1 MKQNIMILN
10 AFAATVLLTACNTT
24 TTTTTPNESN
34 ETTTTERFTLDS
46 TKGIV
51 TDKETNQIWQNSE
64 IDHGTREEAI
74 AHCQSLNFAGMTG
87 WTLPNSAQSQVFHYG
102 MNAQGDTP
110 VQAFDHCTAE
120 VTSDG
125 YVRTK
130 KGAEKYGGQP
140 GDGIN
145 FSGGANIR
153 CVHDGI

>member
-1 MKQNIMILN
+1 MKQNIKRLSIL
-10 AFAATVLLTACNTT
+10 AAMVLVTACNDII
-24 TTTTTPNESN
+24 PDEHH
-34 ETTTTERFTLDS
+34 EAAHRFAIDS
-46 TKGIV
+46 AKGIA
-51 TDKETNQIWQNSE
+51 TDKETNRSWQNSD

-87 WTLPNSAQSQVFHYG
+87 WTLPTSAQSQVFHYG

-110 VQAFDHCTAE
+110 MQAFDHCTAE
-120 VTSDG
+120 ITSDG

-153 CVHDGI
+153 CVHDGT